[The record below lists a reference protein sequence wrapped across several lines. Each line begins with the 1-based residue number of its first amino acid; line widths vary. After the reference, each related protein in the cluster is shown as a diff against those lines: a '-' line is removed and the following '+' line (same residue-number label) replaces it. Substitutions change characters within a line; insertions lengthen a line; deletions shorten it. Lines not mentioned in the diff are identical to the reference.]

1 MATIV
6 KIDRAN
12 QMGSEILRGM
22 QQIREGLGTLRRID
36 GMRAQAIAVS
46 AAELEALFGVEAGGG
61 QALSDRLAAF
71 WDFYD
76 TQWGETGYEYA
87 AKLRD
92 LVDATFPL

>member
-12 QMGSEILRGM
+12 QNGAEILRGL
-22 QQIREGLGTLRRID
+22 QQIREGLGILHRVD
-36 GMRAQAIAVS
+36 GMRAQAIGVS
-46 AAELEALFGVEAGGG
+46 AEELESLFGVETGGG

-71 WDFYD
+71 WAFYD
-76 TQWGETGYEYA
+76 LAWGETGYEYA

-92 LVDATFPL
+92 LIDATFPL